1 MKRYIP
7 NCDKLD
13 ISTKFINSNK
23 QLDSKKVV
31 DFWQWAYSDLL
42 QNTTRGVLA
51 EYIVAVLLGLDVT
64 PRNPWTSYDLKLT
77 NGKTVEVKTMSRLQ
91 AWAQKELS
99 VPKVVISP
107 KRNWNPKTGI
117 LEKTPSLNADYYVIC
132 YFNAEKHST
141 ANCLDMNQWEFY
153 VLNREKVETI
163 LKQTKS
169 ISLKTLKRLYIK
181 PLMADELSKEL
192 QRAK

>member
-1 MKRYIP
+1 MKKYIP

-13 ISTKFINSNK
+13 ISAKFANSNE
-23 QLDSKKVV
+23 QLDSKNVV

-51 EYIVAVLLGLDVT
+51 EYIVAVLLGLDDK
-64 PRNPWTSYDLKLT
+64 PRNPWTSYDLKFT
-77 NGKTVEVKTMSRLQ
+77 NGKTVEIKTMSRLQ

-107 KRNWNPKTGI
+107 KRSWNPETGMM
-117 LEKTPSLNADYYVIC
+117 EKIPSLNADYYIIC
-132 YFNAEKHST
+132 YFKAEKHST
-141 ANCLDMNQWEFY
+141 ADSLDITQWEFY

-169 ISLKTLKRLYIK
+169 ISLKTLKRFCIK
-181 PLMADELSKEL
+181 PVMANELSKEF
-192 QRAK
+192 Q